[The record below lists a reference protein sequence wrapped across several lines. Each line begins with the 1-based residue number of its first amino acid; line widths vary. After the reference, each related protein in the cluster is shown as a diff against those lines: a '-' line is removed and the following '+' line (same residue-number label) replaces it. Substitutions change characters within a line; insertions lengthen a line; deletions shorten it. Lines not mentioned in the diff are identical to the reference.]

1 MTRSVLRRSRIKP
14 KAGTGRLHRPKSLC
28 RARAASAQEATDYT
42 PHWKFRGATEDRS
55 DGYTLTLRFTSAK
68 PDLELKSI
76 WRAQDGPGPVE
87 NCITIEN
94 QSAAPV
100 TFHASIAAG
109 RMRVRVDRAASL
121 LRIEKTAVGKGRA
134 QYDGI
139 GPNATFRTGSD
150 SIPLVMLDAGT
161 MHGAYWGFEW
171 ELGGF
176 GAAAGPDPHDIV
188 VSALPLTDDV
198 TSSPH
203 ETFTIPSV
211 YYGTYR
217 GDIDDGSNRFKRW
230 FWNYKITRSLHDHA
244 GEPWTEVCMQEF
256 GGRGSSSVTGKTPQS
271 VYDALAATG
280 VELVKFDFW
289 DGSGKCW
296 YTDRDWMFHS
306 DIWPNGFDYAAK
318 AHKAGLKASLYMGG
332 TYKDCD
338 LTTTAGRDA
347 ELAAVLKRYDL
358 GWFDMWRTDL
368 YTAPREPMPQTFQGV
383 SNFLYVQDH
392 MIASRPGYRYENCC
406 NGGKYKG
413 FAICRRMTFCTMND
427 SESDANVTRST
438 YFSNSYA
445 INPVQLKSDL
455 GPPTTAFDMRT
466 DMLGAILTWAA
477 DNPVYRKHIALY
489 KSKQRPILRGADV
502 CHMLPMPDGI
512 NWDGLE
518 FFNSAL
524 RKGSVFLFKPSE
536 NATDGDSK
544 VIRLKGL
551 DRKESYSLVFEDRS
565 NSNCLMTGSELMDR
579 GVRVSGMVGD
589 RASEIIWIDE
599 IKPRQMPR

>member
-1 MTRSVLRRSRIKP
+1 MKIPRLLLVPLLVWLGTAPTAGARWTLSTDDTCIELAVSDDTIRVETFKNQAQGWNWTPAPSEVPLPGKSSVR
-14 KAGTGRLHRPKSLC
+14 AG
-28 RARAASAQEATDYT
+28 ATDYT

-87 NCITIEN
+87 NWITIEN

-176 GAAAGPDPHDIV
+176 SAAAGPDPLDIV

-244 GEPWTEVCMQEF
+244 DEPWTEVCMQEF
-256 GGRGSSSVTGKTPQS
+256 GGRGSST
-271 VYDALAATG
+271 
-280 VELVKFDFW
+280 
-289 DGSGKCW
+289 
-296 YTDRDWMFHS
+296 
-306 DIWPNGFDYAAK
+306 
-318 AHKAGLKASLYMGG
+318 
-332 TYKDCD
+332 
-338 LTTTAGRDA
+338 
-347 ELAAVLKRYDL
+347 
-358 GWFDMWRTDL
+358 
-368 YTAPREPMPQTFQGV
+368 
-383 SNFLYVQDH
+383 
-392 MIASRPGYRYENCC
+392 
-406 NGGKYKG
+406 
-413 FAICRRMTFCTMND
+413 
-427 SESDANVTRST
+427 
-438 YFSNSYA
+438 
-445 INPVQLKSDL
+445 
-455 GPPTTAFDMRT
+455 
-466 DMLGAILTWAA
+466 
-477 DNPVYRKHIALY
+477 
-489 KSKQRPILRGADV
+489 
-502 CHMLPMPDGI
+502 
-512 NWDGLE
+512 
-518 FFNSAL
+518 
-524 RKGSVFLFKPSE
+524 
-536 NATDGDSK
+536 
-544 VIRLKGL
+544 
-551 DRKESYSLVFEDRS
+551 
-565 NSNCLMTGSELMDR
+565 
-579 GVRVSGMVGD
+579 
-589 RASEIIWIDE
+589 
-599 IKPRQMPR
+599 